1 MDRATF
7 DKLLAMS
14 VKKGVSDIH
23 LQVGYPPLFRING
36 ALLEVK
42 IPELTPA
49 DTEEIAKFILERR
62 SVDVRSREFEDCD
75 TSYGVEGAGRFRVN
89 VFKQRETFA
98 IVLRVIPYH
107 IRNFEELKLPRVL
120 E

>member
-14 VKKGVSDIH
+14 VKRGVSDIH

-49 DTEEIAKFILERR
+49 DTEEIAKFITADSLAYLSDQGLHQ
-62 SVDVRSREFEDCD
+62 SVGDSLGTGRAFCD
-75 TSYGVEGAGRFRVN
+75 ACFTGDYPVGIGSDA
-89 VFKQRETFA
+89 
-98 IVLRVIPYH
+98 
-107 IRNFEELKLPRVL
+107 LPVVG
-120 E
+120 